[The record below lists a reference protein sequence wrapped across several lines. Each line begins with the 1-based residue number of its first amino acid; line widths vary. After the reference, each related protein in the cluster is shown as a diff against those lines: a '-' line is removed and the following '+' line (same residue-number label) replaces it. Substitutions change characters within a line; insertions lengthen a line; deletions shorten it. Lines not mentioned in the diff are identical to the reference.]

1 MQHHP
6 ELNTSLQQAK
16 LTGSN
21 FVAYDATKTQTKG
34 KADTNNCALRAI
46 SVGLDIPM
54 DEVKE
59 HFSSKGRKYGSGTKK
74 VDIDK
79 YLIGK
84 ADRVFVAGGFTTR
97 TAPISLG
104 EALTR
109 FQTGRYILSM
119 RKHLVA
125 CIDGVV
131 IDLAGLDI
139 NREYQSVDFSTGLP
153 ITSRRI
159 EHKVWKAWKANA

>member
-1 MQHHP
+1 MKHHP
-6 ELNTSLQQAK
+6 ELTTSLQEAK
-16 LTGSN
+16 LNGSS
-21 FVAYDATKTQTKG
+21 FVAYDATITQTKG

-46 SVGLDIPM
+46 TVALDIPM
-54 DEVKE
+54 DEVKA
-59 HFSSKGRKYGSGTKK
+59 HFSSKGRKYGEGTKK

-84 ADRVFVAGGFTTR
+84 AERVFVAGGFTTR
-97 TAPISLG
+97 TAPITLKD
-104 EALTR
+104 AIAR
-109 FQTGRYILSM
+109 FDSGRYIFSM

-139 NREYQSVDFSTGLP
+139 HREYQSVDFSTGLP

-159 EHKVWKAWKANA
+159 DHKVWKAWKANA